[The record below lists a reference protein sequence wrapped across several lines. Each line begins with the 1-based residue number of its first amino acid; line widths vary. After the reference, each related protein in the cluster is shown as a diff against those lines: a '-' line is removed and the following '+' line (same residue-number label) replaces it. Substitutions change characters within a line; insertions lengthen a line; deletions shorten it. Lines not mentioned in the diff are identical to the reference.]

1 MLPEVTIITPVL
13 NGAATIERCIRS
25 VAVQG
30 VQVQHI
36 IMDGGSTDGTVDILR
51 ANESRLAYWHSGPD
65 GGQSHAINKGL
76 KLAKGRIFNWLNA
89 DDTLEL
95 GALREVVD
103 QMHDDVDVVVGTCV
117 KMTADGKA
125 VSRGKTSVF
134 ESTEQTLA
142 RYGMAQPSHFYR
154 TEVIKEMGGVNENL
168 HFTMDMDLWFRYL
181 LKCGVDRVR
190 SVDTILSRFYLMDDA
205 KSQQYAAEMKA
216 EHWGLMHGLL
226 RSVDLPDALRNHL
239 KRFPIPVKGDR
250 GILPEHI
257 DQSMLLAFL
266 LEGMMPQAYADGDER
281 LLRGLFTITWKAGL
295 LDLTDVIAWQF
306 RIERIRPRK

>member
-1 MLPEVTIITPVL
+1 
-13 NGAATIERCIRS
+13 
-25 VAVQG
+25 
-30 VQVQHI
+30 
-36 IMDGGSTDGTVDILR
+36 
-51 ANESRLAYWHSGPD
+51 
-65 GGQSHAINKGL
+65 
-76 KLAKGRIFNWLNA
+76 LAKGRIFNWLNA

-257 DQSMLLAFL
+257 DRRMLLAYL
-266 LEGMMPQAYADGDER
+266 CEGMMPQAYADADEQ
-281 LLRGLFTITWKAGL
+281 LLSELFDIASDAGL
-295 LDLTDVIAWQF
+295 IDFIDKIAWQF
-306 RIERIRPRK
+306 RIERIRPRL